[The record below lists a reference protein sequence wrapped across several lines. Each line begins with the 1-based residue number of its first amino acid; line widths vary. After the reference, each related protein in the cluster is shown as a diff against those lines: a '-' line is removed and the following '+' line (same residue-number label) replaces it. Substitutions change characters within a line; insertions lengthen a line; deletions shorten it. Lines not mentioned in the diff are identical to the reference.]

1 MAANESVSS
10 ALGDR
15 FRVHAVCASNQN
27 RSMAAHQEISLR
39 GYQVKSYGTGKEVK
53 LPGPTAME
61 PQVFPFNTPYEQ
73 MMDELRSR
81 DEALYASNGVLAML
95 ERNAK
100 IKRAPE
106 QWREA
111 RERADLVLTFEERIF
126 DSVLEDFLTARSPSA
141 FAPAYI
147 VNLETRDTHA
157 DAAIAAKVAAELV
170 ETLAASENLDA
181 EIDSIAS
188 ALESKSGRSVMVA
201 PVFY

>member
-1 MAANESVSS
+1 MTSGMASS

-15 FRVHAVCASNQN
+15 LRVFCVCASNQN

-39 GYQVKSYGTGKEVK
+39 GYFVRSYGTGKEVK
-53 LPGPTAME
+53 LPGRSAME
-61 PQVFPFNTPYEQ
+61 PVVFSFNTPYEH
-73 MMDELRSR
+73 MRDELRRR
-81 DEALYASNGVLAML
+81 DESMYTSNGVLAML

-111 RERADLVLTFEERIF
+111 RERSDLVLTFEERIF
-126 DSVLEDFLTARSPSA
+126 DAVLEDFVIQKTPIV
-141 FAPAYI
+141 FAPGYV

-157 DAAIAAKVAAELV
+157 DAAVAGKVAAEFV
-170 ETLAASENLDA
+170 EAVAASENLDM
-181 EIDSIAS
+181 EIENIVKAFEAKTGKSI
-188 ALESKSGRSVMVA
+188 MVA

>member
-1 MAANESVSS
+1 MANESVSN
-10 ALGDR
+10 AVGER
-15 FRVHAVCASNQN
+15 FKVHTVCASNQN
-27 RSMAAHQEISLR
+27 RSMAAHQEIHLR

-53 LPGPTAME
+53 LPGPSAME
-61 PQVFPFNTPYEQ
+61 PQVFAFNTPYEE
-73 MMDELRSR
+73 MMNELRRR
-81 DEALYASNGVLAML
+81 DEALYMSNGVLAML

-126 DSVLEDFLTARSPSA
+126 DAVLEDFLTARAPSA

-157 DAAIAAKVAAELV
+157 DAGVVAKVAAELV
-170 ETLAASENLDA
+170 EAMAGAQNLDA
-181 EIDSIAS
+181 EIDDIA
-188 ALESKSGRSVMVA
+188 AIFEAKTGRAIMVA